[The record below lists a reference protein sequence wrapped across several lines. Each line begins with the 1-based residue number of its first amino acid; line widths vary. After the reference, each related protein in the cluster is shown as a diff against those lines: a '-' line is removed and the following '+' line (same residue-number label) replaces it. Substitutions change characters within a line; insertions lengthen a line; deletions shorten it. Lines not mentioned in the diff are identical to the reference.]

1 MSGNLAPPRG
11 LDSRWTIRIIKA
23 MSAVNVRAYRLTGG
37 RIGGKWRVGSAFPR
51 GIPVCLVLL
60 FLRDDDRIVL
70 VASQGGL
77 PNNPLWFGNIQ
88 AKPDI
93 TVQVRRQSRPMRARV
108 ASTAERATL
117 WPRLVEMYADFANYQ
132 SWTDREIP
140 VVICE
145 PA

>member
-1 MSGNLAPPRG
+1 M
-11 LDSRWTIRIIKA
+11 
-23 MSAVNVRAYRLTGG
+23 
-37 RIGGKWRVGSAFPR
+37 GSAFPR
-51 GIPVCLVLL
+51 GIPVCLVTTTGRKTGLPRILPLL
-60 FLRDDDRIVL
+60 FLRDDDRIIL

-77 PNNPLWFGNIQ
+77 PKNPLWLGNIQ

-117 WPRLVEMYADFANYQ
+117 WPRLVEMYANFANYQ